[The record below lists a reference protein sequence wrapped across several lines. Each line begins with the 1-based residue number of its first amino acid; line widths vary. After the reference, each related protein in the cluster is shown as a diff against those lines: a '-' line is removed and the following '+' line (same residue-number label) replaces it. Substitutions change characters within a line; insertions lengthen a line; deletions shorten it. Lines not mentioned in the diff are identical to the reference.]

1 MGGMRGR
8 GVCVAGGGSMHGRG
22 CVGGMCGR
30 GACVAGG
37 VHTMHAPP
45 QTPRDTVGQCAGN
58 THPIG
63 MHSCFKY
70 NDKS

>member
-1 MGGMRGR
+1 MGGGHVWRGGMRGS
-8 GVCVAGGGSMHGRG
+8 G
-22 CVGGMCGR
+22 
-30 GACVAGG
+30 GACVAGVCVG
-37 VHTMHAPP
+37 GYAWRGACIPRMPP
-45 QTPRDTVGQCAGN
+45 QTPRDTVGQCAGS